1 MFAVVASTFSLS
13 TQIVMF
19 LTAVFIPLVTGLVTK
34 YSLPAFWKF
43 FVTLVI
49 STVAAGI
56 NEATTADGSAVI
68 SKHTAVLALYTVTIA
83 TLTYLGIYR
92 PVDANA
98 KLAPDVGI
106 G

>member
-1 MFAVVASTFSLS
+1 MFAVVASTFSIS
-13 TQIVMF
+13 TQLVMF
-19 LTAVFIPLVTGLVTK
+19 LTAIAIPFITGVVTK

-56 NEATTADGSAVI
+56 NEAITADGSAVI
-68 SKHTAVLALYTVTIA
+68 SKHTAVLALYTVA
-83 TLTYLGIYR
+83 TSTLVYLGLYK
-92 PVDANA
+92 PYDVNA
-98 KLAPDVGI
+98 KLAPDKGI